1 MDDKEYW
8 EQGTKKLDKMVQ
20 AVDGIVSMFPDDI
33 REKVKVM
40 LGGPVGE
47 SFFTA
52 PASTRRAF
60 HYAFPGGLVAHS
72 LNVVSNTMKMY
83 RALGCMTRWAEWR
96 PAFCAL
102 FHDLGKAGDGE
113 RPYYVPTKS
122 QWKADKGEAY
132 ELNTAPTYI
141 PSSELGLYV
150 LAKHGIVL
158 DPEMHVAIR
167 LNDGPA
173 AGGNGDYAFLE
184 PDLAILVHMA
194 DNWSMRQEKR
204 EDGR

>member
-1 MDDKEYW
+1 MNDTEYW
-8 EQGTKKLDKMVQ
+8 EQGTKKLDQMVQ
-20 AVDGIVSMFPDDI
+20 AVNGVVSMFPDDLQK
-33 REKVKVM
+33 KVKVM
-40 LGGPVGE
+40 LDGSMGE
-47 SFFTA
+47 AFFMA
-52 PASTRRAF
+52 PASTRRSF

-72 LNVVSNTMKMY
+72 LNVVSNTMKIY
-83 RALGCMTRWAEWR
+83 RALGCLTRWPEWK

-102 FHDLGKAGDGE
+102 FHDFGKAGDGE
-113 RPYYVPTKS
+113 RQYYIPTKS
-122 QWKADKGEAY
+122 QWKMDKGEAY
-132 ELNTAPTYI
+132 ELNTSQFFM

-158 DPEMHVAIR
+158 EPEMHIAIR

-173 AGGNGDYAFLE
+173 AGGNVDYSFLE
-184 PDLAILVHMA
+184 PDLAVLINMA